1 MSFTYDTSSLG
12 RLTTFLYQTCSKLVE
27 NKFFI
32 FQPTSSNR
40 CRKWHSMQRSVTELP
55 CELWG
60 SSSNFNFCASVG
72 VRVTFALHPPEQTNF
87 RAWCANCGTVLPVN
101 QKKSTAVEKQRCI
114 SSIFGNSSSRTA
126 LAGCRQKIAMLS
138 HKQGIMHKYDGR

>member
-1 MSFTYDTSSLG
+1 MSFTYDTSSRG

-40 CRKWHSMQRSVTELP
+40 CRKWHSMQPSVTELP
-55 CELWG
+55 CELY

-72 VRVTFALHPPEQTNF
+72 VRVTFCIA
-87 RAWCANCGTVLPVN
+87 CARTDEFPSLVCKLRHRTTCES
-101 QKKSTAVEKQRCI
+101 KKSTAVEKQRRI
-114 SSIFGNSSSRTA
+114 SSIFGNSPSRTA